1 MITSGPGPG
10 HIASVI
16 MRLTLLLH
24 KLKGAAADT
33 EKADDEEDTLLL
45 MACHKEHAAIV
56 RLLLQCGAES
66 IEKDEAMF
74 QSAAN
79 AVLRQ
84 WNALGPA
91 RQEIV
96 RHYAWIFVDLPVGS
110 TTASTQQFRQRMAI
124 RLRVTMSLLESTS
137 SGGRPDHSL
146 GWMEASA

>member
-1 MITSGPGPG
+1 
-10 HIASVI
+10 

-74 QSAAN
+74 QPAAN

-84 WNALGPA
+84 WNALSPA

-96 RHYAWIFVDLPVGS
+96 RHYAWIFVSRRQHHSQYPAAPGGS
-110 TTASTQQFRQRMAI
+110 
-124 RLRVTMSLLESTS
+124 
-137 SGGRPDHSL
+137 
-146 GWMEASA
+146 GWPFVYG